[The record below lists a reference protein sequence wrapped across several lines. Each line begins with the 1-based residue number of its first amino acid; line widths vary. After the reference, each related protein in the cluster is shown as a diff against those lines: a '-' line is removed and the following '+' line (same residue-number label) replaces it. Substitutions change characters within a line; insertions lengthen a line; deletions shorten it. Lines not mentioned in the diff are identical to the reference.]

1 MQVTYKCLLRF
12 RVISC
17 SSKKLIKDVVK

>member
-1 MQVTYKCLLRF
+1 MQVTFKRLLRF
-12 RVISC
+12 RVISY